1 MAEADQ
7 DLADEIQAVVKDHS
21 KSFDLVFSRN
31 KMLRRKIK
39 RKKMLVLNTL
49 SEAESESTVTAEE
62 CVRIAD
68 SGLSEYSESNESAIS
83 ESEPTRFHVLTS
95 ELNQSSESESTQSAE
110 SELTESVESELTDS
124 VNSESESTLSAR
136 STESTETAESDF
148 SNDADRQCG
157 RN

>member
-62 CVRIAD
+62 CVRTAD
-68 SGLSEYSESNESAIS
+68 SGLSEYTESESNESAIS

-148 SNDADRQCG
+148 SNDADRVLQ
-157 RN
+157 